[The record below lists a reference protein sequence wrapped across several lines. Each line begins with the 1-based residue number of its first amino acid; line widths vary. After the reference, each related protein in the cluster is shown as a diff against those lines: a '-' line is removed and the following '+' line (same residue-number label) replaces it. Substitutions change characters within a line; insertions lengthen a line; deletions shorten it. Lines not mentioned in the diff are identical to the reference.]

1 MRYILLASALVAFA
15 PVALAQTTTGTKP
28 PMAAKPAMSAPTE
41 PMPTGYTVQPAN
53 PNNCGTPDEPKPCSG
68 TTMAHKMAA
77 PAKKPS
83 S

>member
-15 PVALAQTTTGTKP
+15 PIAHAQTTKGS
-28 PMAAKPAMSAPTE
+28 ASKPAMSAPTE